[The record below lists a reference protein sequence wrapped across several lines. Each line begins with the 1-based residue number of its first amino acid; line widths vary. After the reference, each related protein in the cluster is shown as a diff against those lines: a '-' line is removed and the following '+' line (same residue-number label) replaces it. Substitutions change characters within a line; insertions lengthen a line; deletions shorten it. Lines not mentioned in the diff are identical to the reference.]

1 MESIKATTILNDIL
15 QKLSLLTKEEE
26 LSQDVL
32 ALEVQEEVVEASS
45 EEASNEE
52 VQEES
57 TELEGAV
64 EADELVEEGTELM
77 EGYVTE
83 EAFAASISALKAE
96 LDALKG
102 ALEGELSLYKSQKE
116 ELSSQL
122 EKLSAEAA
130 AKPIVHSPENQNED
144 KVNLRQPNANR
155 PMGTMDRV
163 LAKLNNN

>member
-32 ALEVQEEVVEASS
+32 EQEVQEEVVEAASD
-45 EEASNEE
+45 EASTEE
-52 VQEES
+52 VKEES
-57 TELEGAV
+57 TELEEAV
-64 EADELVEEGTELM
+64 EALEPVEEETQLM
-77 EGYVTE
+77 DGYVTDE
-83 EAFAASISALKAE
+83 EFASSISALRAE

-102 ALEGELSLYKSQKE
+102 MLDGELSLYKSQKE

-130 AKPIVHSPENQNED
+130 AKPIVHSPENQSEA